1 MSTFCWS
8 NSLDILAITVNGFLS
23 PLAGAAEVAAPV
35 LGKIATASPAE
46 PPKSPASSFIDDK
59 SSSEPAVETATVPL
73 VVVLAVSGAPC
84 IADCL

>member
-23 PLAGAAEVAAPV
+23 PLAGAAEVAPPV

-46 PPKSPASSFIDDK
+46 PPKLAASIFIDDN
-59 SSSEPAVETATVPL
+59 SSSEPAVVTALAPFT
-73 VVVLAVSGAPC
+73 VVLTVSGVP
-84 IADCL
+84 